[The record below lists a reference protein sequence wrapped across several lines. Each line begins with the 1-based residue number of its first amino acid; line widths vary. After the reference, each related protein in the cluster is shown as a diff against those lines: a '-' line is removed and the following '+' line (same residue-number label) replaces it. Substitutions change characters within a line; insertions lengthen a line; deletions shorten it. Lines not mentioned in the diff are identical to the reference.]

1 MSTEHDWDALAE
13 KAEAGALASLEGTA
27 LQGADAARDA
37 RETLMAVTGT
47 DTIEE
52 ATKVALGRPPLDAER
67 RENVTWKVRAP
78 AQLDD
83 LAADI
88 ARREGKTLSA
98 LIRDAVADYA
108 RAHA

>member
-13 KAEAGALASLEGTA
+13 KAEAGALATVEGTA
-27 LQGADAARDA
+27 LRGTDAARDA
-37 RETLMAVTGT
+37 RETLMAVTDT

-83 LAADI
+83 IAADI